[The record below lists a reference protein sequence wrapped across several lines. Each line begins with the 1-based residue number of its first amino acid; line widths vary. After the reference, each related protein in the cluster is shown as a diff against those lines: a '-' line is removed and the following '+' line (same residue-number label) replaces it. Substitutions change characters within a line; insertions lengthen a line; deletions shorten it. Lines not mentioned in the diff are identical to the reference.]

1 MAEDILELFTK
12 YQDELKKDVNV
23 DELNMKE
30 SALNIATMKHKW
42 AGRLMR
48 HKIDLNRTEKMRD
61 KAVGIIFEQ
70 LKADPSV
77 SLSNAATRKQAEQ
90 NETVKELDDR
100 IDNHK
105 MIIEY
110 LEKIEKIVGSMTWDI
125 KNMIDI
131 VKIETQ

>member
-12 YQDELKKDVNV
+12 YQEELKKDVNV

-30 SALNIATMKHKW
+30 SALTIATLKHKW

-48 HKIDLNRTEKMRD
+48 HKIDLNRTEKSRE
-61 KAVGIIFEQ
+61 KAVSILVEQ
-70 LKADPSV
+70 YSKDPAIQLSGPALRKKA
-77 SLSNAATRKQAEQ
+77 EGH
-90 NETVKELDDR
+90 ETVKELDQR
-100 IDNHK
+100 IENAELV
-105 MIIEY
+105 IEY

-125 KNMIDI
+125 KNIIDI